1 MKIKKILSL
10 SFVLIMSTQFA
21 FANYAFYK
29 KVANTCKFYRV
40 SVDEK
45 KMSLVKNSDGS
56 YNFTIEMESLRNNFE
71 MVMLV
76 GFISVGQAM
85 SHQELLAKRQQ
96 EKGRDF
102 KAVVPPYTDVTVTV
116 PVSRERTIITAKA
129 TADQIRQLSEGKVD
143 TAAFMRLIKDS
154 IQTL

>member
-10 SFVLIMSTQFA
+10 AIVIIMSTQFV
-21 FANYAFYK
+21 FANYAFYR
-29 KVANTCKFYRV
+29 KVSNTCKFYRV
-40 SVDEK
+40 SFDEK
-45 KMSLVKNSDGS
+45 KMSLIKNKDGS
-56 YNFTIEMESLRNNFE
+56 YNFSIEMESLRNNFE

-85 SHQELLAKRQQ
+85 SHQESFAKKKPGYSAIIPGDT
-96 EKGRDF
+96 E
-102 KAVVPPYTDVTVTV
+102 VTVTV
-116 PVSRERTIITAKA
+116 PVSRQNTIITAKA
-129 TADQIRQLSEGKVD
+129 TADQIRQLSDGKVD

>member
-10 SFVLIMSTQFA
+10 AIVIIMSTQFV
-21 FANYAFYK
+21 FANYAFYR
-29 KVANTCKFYRV
+29 KVSNTCKFYRV
-40 SVDEK
+40 SIDEK
-45 KMSLVKNSDGS
+45 KMSLIKNKDGS
-56 YNFTIEMESLRNNFE
+56 YNFSIEMESLRNNFE

-85 SHQELLAKRQQ
+85 SHQESFAKKKPGYSAIIPGDT
-96 EKGRDF
+96 E
-102 KAVVPPYTDVTVTV
+102 VTVTV
-116 PVSRERTIITAKA
+116 PVSRQNTIITANA
-129 TADQIRQLSEGKVD
+129 TADQIRQLSDGKVD

>member
-10 SFVLIMSTQFA
+10 SFILIMSTQFA

-56 YNFTIEMESLRNNFE
+56 YEKSFRFFPSFKTIFGIVRAINGKQLRKNIIRKNNILFPDW
-71 MVMLV
+71 VS
-76 GFISVGQAM
+76 G
-85 SHQELLAKRQQ
+85 
-96 EKGRDF
+96 
-102 KAVVPPYTDVTVTV
+102 AVV
-116 PVSRERTIITAKA
+116 
-129 TADQIRQLSEGKVD
+129 
-143 TAAFMRLIKDS
+143 LIS
-154 IQTL
+154 INLYQKLDKK

>member
-10 SFVLIMSTQFA
+10 AILIIMSTQFV
-21 FANYAFYK
+21 FANYAFYR
-29 KVANTCKFYRV
+29 KVSNTCKFYRV
-40 SVDEK
+40 SIDEK
-45 KMSLVKNSDGS
+45 KMSLIKNKDGS
-56 YNFTIEMESLRNNFE
+56 YNFSIEMESLRNNFE

-85 SHQELLAKRQQ
+85 SHQESFAKKKPGYSAIIPGDT
-96 EKGRDF
+96 E
-102 KAVVPPYTDVTVTV
+102 VTVTV
-116 PVSRERTIITAKA
+116 PVSRQNTIITAKA
-129 TADQIRQLSEGKVD
+129 TADQIRQLSDGKVD

>member
-10 SFVLIMSTQFA
+10 AIVIIMSTQFV
-21 FANYAFYK
+21 FANYAFYR
-29 KVANTCKFYRV
+29 KVSNTCKFYRV
-40 SVDEK
+40 SIDEK
-45 KMSLVKNSDGS
+45 KMSLIKNKDGS

-85 SHQELLAKRQQ
+85 THQESFAKKKPGYNAIIPGDT
-96 EKGRDF
+96 E
-102 KAVVPPYTDVTVTV
+102 VTVTV
-116 PVSRERTIITAKA
+116 PVSRQNTIITAKA
-129 TADQIRQLSEGKVD
+129 TADQIRQLSDGKVD

>member
-10 SFVLIMSTQFA
+10 AIVIIMSTQFV
-21 FANYAFYK
+21 FANYAFYR
-29 KVANTCKFYRV
+29 KVSNTCKFYRV
-40 SVDEK
+40 SIDEK
-45 KMSLVKNSDGS
+45 KMSLIKNKDGS
-56 YNFTIEMESLRNNFE
+56 YNFSIEMESLRNNFE

-85 SHQELLAKRQQ
+85 SHQESFAKKKSGYSAIIPGDT
-96 EKGRDF
+96 E
-102 KAVVPPYTDVTVTV
+102 VTVTV
-116 PVSRERTIITAKA
+116 PVSRQNTIITAKA
-129 TADQIRQLSEGKVD
+129 TADQIRQLSDGKVD

>member
-10 SFVLIMSTQFA
+10 AIVIIMSTQFV
-21 FANYAFYK
+21 FANYAFYR
-29 KVANTCKFYRV
+29 KVSNTCKFYRV
-40 SVDEK
+40 SIDEK
-45 KMSLVKNSDGS
+45 KMSLIKNKDGS
-56 YNFTIEMESLRNNFE
+56 YNFSIEMESLRNNFE

-85 SHQELLAKRQQ
+85 NHQQLLSKKQKQ
-96 EKGRDF
+96 KGRDYS
-102 KAVVPPYTDVTVTV
+102 AIIPGDTEVTVTV
-116 PVSRERTIITAKA
+116 PVSRQNAIISAKA
-129 TADQIRQLSEGKVD
+129 TADQIRQLSDGKVD

>member
-10 SFVLIMSTQFA
+10 AIVIIMSTQFV
-21 FANYAFYK
+21 FANYAFYR
-29 KVANTCKFYRV
+29 KVSNTCKFYRV
-40 SVDEK
+40 SIDEK
-45 KMSLVKNSDGS
+45 KMSLIKNKDGS
-56 YNFTIEMESLRNNFE
+56 YNFSIEMESLRNNFE

-85 SHQELLAKRQQ
+85 THQESFAKKKPGYNAIIPGDT
-96 EKGRDF
+96 E
-102 KAVVPPYTDVTVTV
+102 VTVTV
-116 PVSRERTIITAKA
+116 PVSRQNTIITAKA
-129 TADQIRQLSEGKVD
+129 TADQIRQLSDGKVD

>member
-10 SFVLIMSTQFA
+10 AIVIIMSTQFV
-21 FANYAFYK
+21 FANYAFYR
-29 KVANTCKFYRV
+29 KVSNTCKFYRV
-40 SVDEK
+40 SIDEK
-45 KMSLVKNSDGS
+45 KMSLIKNKDGS
-56 YNFTIEMESLRNNFE
+56 YNFSIEMESLRNNFE

-85 SHQELLAKRQQ
+85 THQESFAKKKPGYNAIIPGDT
-96 EKGRDF
+96 E
-102 KAVVPPYTDVTVTV
+102 VTVTV
-116 PVSRERTIITAKA
+116 PVSRQNTIITANA
-129 TADQIRQLSEGKVD
+129 TADQIRQLSDGKVD

>member
-10 SFVLIMSTQFA
+10 AIVIIMSTQFV
-21 FANYAFYK
+21 FANYAFYR
-29 KVANTCKFYRV
+29 KVSNTCKFYRV
-40 SVDEK
+40 SIDEK
-45 KMSLVKNSDGS
+45 KMSLIKNKDGS
-56 YNFTIEMESLRNNFE
+56 YNFSIEMESLRNNFE

-85 SHQELLAKRQQ
+85 SHQESFAKKKPGYNAIIPGDT
-96 EKGRDF
+96 E
-102 KAVVPPYTDVTVTV
+102 VTVTV
-116 PVSRERTIITAKA
+116 PVSRQNTIITANA
-129 TADQIRQLSEGKVD
+129 TADQIRQLSDGKVD

>member
-10 SFVLIMSTQFA
+10 AIVIIMSTQFV
-21 FANYAFYK
+21 FANYAFYR
-29 KVANTCKFYRV
+29 KVSNTCKFYRV
-40 SVDEK
+40 SIDEK
-45 KMSLVKNSDGS
+45 KMSLIKNKDGS

-85 SHQELLAKRQQ
+85 SHQESFAKKKPGYSAIIPGDT
-96 EKGRDF
+96 E
-102 KAVVPPYTDVTVTV
+102 VTVTV
-116 PVSRERTIITAKA
+116 PVSRQNTVITAKA
-129 TADQIRQLSEGKVD
+129 TADQIRQLSDGKVD

>member
-10 SFVLIMSTQFA
+10 AIVIIMSTQFV
-21 FANYAFYK
+21 FANYAFYR
-29 KVANTCKFYRV
+29 KVSNTCKFYRV
-40 SVDEK
+40 SIDEK
-45 KMSLVKNSDGS
+45 KMSLIKNKDGS
-56 YNFTIEMESLRNNFE
+56 YNFSIEMESLRNNFE

-85 SHQELLAKRQQ
+85 THQESFAKKKPGYSAIIPGDT
-96 EKGRDF
+96 E
-102 KAVVPPYTDVTVTV
+102 VTVTV
-116 PVSRERTIITAKA
+116 PVSRQNTVITAKA
-129 TADQIRQLSEGKVD
+129 TADQIRQLSDGKVD

>member
-10 SFVLIMSTQFA
+10 AIVIIMSTQFA
-21 FANYAFYK
+21 FANYAFYR
-29 KVANTCKFYRV
+29 KVSNTCKFYRV
-40 SVDEK
+40 SIDEK
-45 KMSLVKNSDGS
+45 KMSLIKNKDGS
-56 YNFTIEMESLRNNFE
+56 YNFSIEMESLRNNFE

-85 SHQELLAKRQQ
+85 SHQESFAKKKPGYSAIIPGDT
-96 EKGRDF
+96 E
-102 KAVVPPYTDVTVTV
+102 VTVTV
-116 PVSRERTIITAKA
+116 PVSRQNTIITAKA
-129 TADQIRQLSEGKVD
+129 TADQIRQLSDGKVD

>member
-10 SFVLIMSTQFA
+10 AIVIIMSTQFV
-21 FANYAFYK
+21 FANYAFYR
-29 KVANTCKFYRV
+29 KVSNTCKFYRV
-40 SVDEK
+40 SIDEK
-45 KMSLVKNSDGS
+45 KMSLIKNKDGS
-56 YNFTIEMESLRNNFE
+56 YNFSIEMESLRNNFE

-85 SHQELLAKRQQ
+85 SHQESFAKKKPGYSAIIPGDT
-96 EKGRDF
+96 E
-102 KAVVPPYTDVTVTV
+102 VTVTV
-116 PVSRERTIITAKA
+116 PVSRQNTVITAKA
-129 TADQIRQLSEGKVD
+129 TADQISQLSDGKVD

>member
-10 SFVLIMSTQFA
+10 AIVLFMSTQFV
-21 FANYAFYK
+21 FANYAFYR
-29 KVANTCKFYRV
+29 KVSNTCKFYRV
-40 SVDEK
+40 SIDEK
-45 KMSLVKNSDGS
+45 KMSLIKNKDGS

-85 SHQELLAKRQQ
+85 THQESFAK
-96 EKGRDF
+96 KKPGY
-102 KAVVPPYTDVTVTV
+102 KAIIPGDTEVTVTV
-116 PVSRERTIITAKA
+116 PVSRQNAIITAKA
-129 TADQIRQLSEGKVD
+129 TADQIRQLSDGKVD

>member
-10 SFVLIMSTQFA
+10 AIVIIMSTQFV
-21 FANYAFYK
+21 FANYAFYR
-29 KVANTCKFYRV
+29 KVSNTCKFYRV
-40 SVDEK
+40 SIDEK
-45 KMSLVKNSDGS
+45 KMSLIKNKDGS
-56 YNFTIEMESLRNNFE
+56 YNFSIEMESLRNNFE

-85 SHQELLAKRQQ
+85 SHQESFDKKKPGYSAIIPGDT
-96 EKGRDF
+96 E
-102 KAVVPPYTDVTVTV
+102 VTVTV
-116 PVSRERTIITAKA
+116 PVSRQNTIITAKA
-129 TADQIRQLSEGKVD
+129 TADQIRQLSDGKVD

>member
-10 SFVLIMSTQFA
+10 AIVIIMSTQFV
-21 FANYAFYK
+21 FANYAFYR
-29 KVANTCKFYRV
+29 KVSNTCKFYRV
-40 SVDEK
+40 SIDEK
-45 KMSLVKNSDGS
+45 KMSLIKNKDGS
-56 YNFTIEMESLRNNFE
+56 YNFSIEMESLRHNFE

-85 SHQELLAKRQQ
+85 SHQESFAKKKPGYSAIIPGDT
-96 EKGRDF
+96 E
-102 KAVVPPYTDVTVTV
+102 VTVTV
-116 PVSRERTIITAKA
+116 PVSRQNTIITAKA
-129 TADQIRQLSEGKVD
+129 TADQIRQLSDGKVD

>member
-10 SFVLIMSTQFA
+10 SFILIMSTQFA

-85 SHQELLAKRQQ
+85 SHQELLAKRER

-102 KAVVPPYTDVTVTV
+102 KAVVPP
-116 PVSRERTIITAKA
+116 
-129 TADQIRQLSEGKVD
+129 
-143 TAAFMRLIKDS
+143 
-154 IQTL
+154 